1 MSSCPNAATAC
12 GAQAGICER
21 SSIDAARITGET
33 VTAGFGDEP
42 KSARYASP
50 RTTTEDAKRYPCA
63 HAGGANVCAK
73 VAELTHDDC
82 RAGAY
87 PTELIVQK
95 SEQLGLMMNSYGIMK
110 YPALPHPVPQEFR
123 TIIIRLALS

>member
-1 MSSCPNAATAC
+1 MSSCANAATAC

-21 SSIDAARITGET
+21 SSIDAARIMGKT
-33 VTAGFGDEP
+33 VTADFGDEP
-42 KSARYASP
+42 KSARYTSAPSVAP
-50 RTTTEDAKRYPCA
+50 ARTL
-63 HAGGANVCAK
+63 AGRTSAK

-95 SEQLGLMMNSYGIMK
+95 SEQLGLMINS
-110 YPALPHPVPQEFR
+110 
-123 TIIIRLALS
+123 

>member
-1 MSSCPNAATAC
+1 MGKA
-12 GAQAGICER
+12 
-21 SSIDAARITGET
+21 

-42 KSARYASP
+42 NPRVMPRP
-50 RTTTEDAKRYPCA
+50 RTTTDDASPPRSRR
-63 HAGGANVCAK
+63 GRANVCAK

-95 SEQLGLMMNSYGIMK
+95 SEQLGLMINS
-110 YPALPHPVPQEFR
+110 
-123 TIIIRLALS
+123 

>member
-1 MSSCPNAATAC
+1 VSSCANAATAC

-21 SSIDAARITGET
+21 SSIDAARIMGKI
-33 VTAGFGDEP
+33 VTADFGDEP
-42 KSARYASP
+42 KSARSASAP
-50 RTTTEDAKRYPCA
+50 NDHRRRVAPALTLA
-63 HAGGANVCAK
+63 GANVCAK

-95 SEQLGLMMNSYGIMK
+95 SEQLGLMINS
-110 YPALPHPVPQEFR
+110 
-123 TIIIRLALS
+123 